1 MKLIKGKGFTEVA
14 DLLHK
19 IKDTKSGLHIKV
31 SDLEKALVVKGEKL
45 KESFKGFC
53 R

>member
-19 IKDTKSGLHIKV
+19 IKEAKSDLLIKV
-31 SDLEKALVVKGEKL
+31 SDLEKALVVKEEKSKL
-45 KESFKGFC
+45 
-53 R
+53 